1 MTPENEIARLMKM
14 IEKLESKRDIAD
26 TQLSRTSNSDEQ
38 RRIEE
43 KIQTLSEEIII
54 KSKLLYQLRTTKQE
68 GKFLCPFPFFLD
80 NIPLPHSQ
88 TYFDNLLFN
97 LSFDRFSS
105 V

>member
-68 GKFLCPFPFFLD
+68 GKFLCPSPSIIFLFL
-80 NIPLPHSQ
+80 PLSR
-88 TYFDNLLFN
+88 TYYDNLLFD
-97 LSFDRFSS
+97 LLFDRFSS